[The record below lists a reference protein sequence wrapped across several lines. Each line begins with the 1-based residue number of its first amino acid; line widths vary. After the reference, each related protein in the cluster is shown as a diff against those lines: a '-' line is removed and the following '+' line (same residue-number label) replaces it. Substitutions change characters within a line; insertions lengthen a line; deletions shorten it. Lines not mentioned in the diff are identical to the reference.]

1 MTIYEKIKN
10 LIEKATSKNAK
21 LILML
26 IYGIIMLVSIQFKIN
41 LITFILIFAVVPIA
55 IYFYVIKIFPKDKTK
70 WKYYWP
76 YF

>member
-70 WKYYWP
+70 
-76 YF
+76 